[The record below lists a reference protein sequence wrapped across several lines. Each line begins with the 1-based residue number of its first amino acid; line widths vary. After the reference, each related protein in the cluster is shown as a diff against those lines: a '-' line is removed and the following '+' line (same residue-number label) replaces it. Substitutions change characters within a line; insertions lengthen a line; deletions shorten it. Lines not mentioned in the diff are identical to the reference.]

1 MPAAG
6 QASAR
11 PLAICAAWYRA
22 LQVQPGVPGVS
33 ASVPGPPAGCMP
45 SVGLAVRR
53 SGCGGKSMV
62 VACPQLSNS
71 GTPHTVPWS
80 RRPRVVTEATCEQVW
95 PGPAAQGRWL
105 GEDEGWTGRSQ
116 GPSVHSSAHQASVC
130 VCVYMCAVS
139 LHAHTCTHMLDTQCT
154 HMYVLCTCMYMR
166 VHVWLVSCA
175 HCMHTENAARLQAV
189 LGSCRKSALCGV
201 LGYRG
206 VGRAGSP
213 VMSSFFFF
221 LRWLC
226 QKTVGAALAP
236 LLLLV
241 SLHQGN
247 MLRELV
253 VRHHV

>member
-154 HMYVLCTCMYMR
+154 HMYVLCTCMCMCGWSAVHTACTQRMQPGSRPCWVPAGR
-166 VHVWLVSCA
+166 VPCAGFWATMVSDA
-175 HCMHTENAARLQAV
+175 LGLQ
-189 LGSCRKSALCGV
+189 
-201 LGYRG
+201 
-206 VGRAGSP
+206 
-213 VMSSFFFF
+213 
-221 LRWLC
+221 
-226 QKTVGAALAP
+226 
-236 LLLLV
+236 
-241 SLHQGN
+241 
-247 MLRELV
+247 
-253 VRHHV
+253 